1 MNKNIWFL
9 CLIIV
14 TSYIR
19 GHHSTHLS
27 LIALLL
33 IRQIGGSRL
42 LPVRWMSPESVMYGR
57 FTLESDVWSYGIV
70 LWEIYSLGK
79 QPHFGHSNE
88 EVSRVVFPSGN
99 LTDVSL
105 VVYTFDEIQVI
116 NIPRVSS
123 LLVEGKEPYN
133 SSSEEC

>member
-1 MNKNIWFL
+1 
-9 CLIIV
+9 
-14 TSYIR
+14 
-19 GHHSTHLS
+19 
-27 LIALLL
+27 
-33 IRQIGGSRL
+33 
-42 LPVRWMSPESVMYGR
+42 MSPESVMYGR

-105 VVYTFDEIQVI
+105 VVYTFDEIQ
-116 NIPRVSS
+116 
-123 LLVEGKEPYN
+123 
-133 SSSEEC
+133 

>member
-1 MNKNIWFL
+1 MYTFKFNCSLQSQKTQDIIYCNISSRNVLFL
-9 CLIIV
+9 KLAN
-14 TSYIR
+14 T
-19 GHHSTHLS
+19 
-27 LIALLL
+27 LL

-88 EVSRVVFPSGN
+88 EVSTVVSPSGN

-105 VVYTFDEIQVI
+105 VVYTFDEIQ
-116 NIPRVSS
+116 
-123 LLVEGKEPYN
+123 
-133 SSSEEC
+133 